1 MALRPRPRHYR
12 DARAGK
18 RAVGLGRRAHF
29 TQGAFHRLGAR
40 HKAGWGHRSLTRGSR
55 ALDPHPC
62 CPTRLLP
69 SSGESSRR
77 AWLLRALGAFR
88 PLCFAE
94 KVLLADF
101 CNRPTKRTLV
111 NRLIPA
117 PDPPCGGGAG
127 GGLVDALPR
136 ASAESTSRSHEGRR
150 APHRAAPSRRGV
162 FDRETRLGTLTSDAR
177 VVTAVAWENRGQP
190 RPPSRLHRAP
200 RQWRR
205 LAPARASSID
215 KCSREGSS
223 VSFRSA
229 AAAPAACR
237 FRDPSPR
244 SPPPVSG
251 LCRRRSGFRRRF
263 ASPMALARGG

>member
-1 MALRPRPRHYR
+1 MALRPRPRHSR
-12 DARAGK
+12 DARAGR

-55 ALDPHPC
+55 ALDPHPFALRGRS
-62 CPTRLLP
+62 PRQ
-69 SSGESSRR
+69 GNR
-77 AWLLRALGAFR
+77 AAAPGYSACWEPFGPFA
-88 PLCFAE
+88 CAE

-136 ASAESTSRSHEGRR
+136 ASAESASRSHEGRR

-162 FDRETRLGTLTSDAR
+162 FDRETRLETLTSDAR

-205 LAPARASSID
+205 FAPARASSID

-229 AAAPAACR
+229 AAAPAARR

>member
-1 MALRPRPRHYR
+1 
-12 DARAGK
+12 
-18 RAVGLGRRAHF
+18 VGPEVAHSWF
-29 TQGAFHRLGAR
+29 ARLGPAPFRPAR
-40 HKAGWGHRSLTRGSR
+40 
-55 ALDPHPC
+55 P
-62 CPTRLLP
+62 LP

-77 AWLLRALGAFR
+77 AWLLRVLGAFR
-88 PLCFAE
+88 PFARAE

-117 PDPPCGGGAG
+117 PDALRRGAG
-127 GGLVDALPR
+127 GGPVDALPR
-136 ASAESTSRSHEGRR
+136 ASAESASPSLVGRR
-150 APHRAAPSRRGV
+150 APHRAAPARRGV
-162 FDRETRLGTLTSDAR
+162 FDRETRLATLTSDTR
-177 VVTAVAWENRGQP
+177 VVTAAAWENRGQP

-205 LAPARASSID
+205 FAPARASSID

-223 VSFRSA
+223 GSFRSA
-229 AAAPAACR
+229 DAAPAARR